1 MSIQLLKK
9 TPKLTLV
16 GAGPGDPDL
25 ITLKGV
31 KALGDADVVLYDALA
46 NKELLEHA
54 KNATHIFVGKRRGMH
69 KFIQDRIQELIVE
82 HALQGKHVVR
92 LKGGDPFVFGRGS
105 EELKYVVDKGIEI
118 AIVPGITSAIAAPGS
133 YGISL
138 TQRGV
143 NESFRVITGTRS
155 DLKLSED
162 VDAAA
167 NSNVTLVVL
176 MGMSKLGKI
185 VNVFKSKQK
194 LDIPV
199 AIIENGTKKEERLA
213 VGTIATIESLVLE
226 QGLSNPAIIV
236 IGETV
241 KESEVL
247 YTAFSKQKQAQKELQ
262 THIQKHIQKHVQKQ
276 NS

>member
-1 MSIQLLKK
+1 MSKH
-9 TPKLTLV
+9 PKLTLV
-16 GAGPGDPDL
+16 GAGPGDPEL

-31 KALGDADVVLYDALA
+31 RVLKEADVVLYDALA
-46 NKELLEHA
+46 NEELLDYAE
-54 KNATHIFVGKRRGMH
+54 NAEKIFVGKRRGMH
-69 KFIQDRIQELIVE
+69 KFIQDKIQDLIVE

-92 LKGGDPFVFGRGS
+92 LKGGDPFIFGRGS
-105 EELKYVVDKGIEI
+105 EELKHVIQKGIEI
-118 AIVPGITSAIAAPGS
+118 DIVSGVTSAIAAPAS

-162 VDAAA
+162 VEAAA
-167 NSNVTLVVL
+167 NSNVTIVVL
-176 MGMSKLGKI
+176 MGMSKLEKI
-185 VNVFKSKQK
+185 VNTFIAKGKTDV
-194 LDIPV
+194 PV

-213 VGTIATIESLVLE
+213 VGTISTILSIVNDK
-226 QGLSNPAIIV
+226 GLSNPSIIV

-247 YTAFSKQKQAQKELQ
+247 FAQLLKQKGQEL
-262 THIQKHIQKHVQKQ
+262 
-276 NS
+276 